1 MKDVTELNFSF
12 HISTNFILPVPKCAV
27 SENIHTT
34 PTKGFGV
41 FWWVGEVR
49 VRQKKMKYKKLHWNF
64 QRGWEG
70 VLEKICSVREVWIF
84 PGSTQFNACI

>member
-34 PTKGFGV
+34 PTEGLEFSG
-41 FWWVGEVR
+41 GLVR
-49 VRQKKMKYKKLHWNF
+49 
-64 QRGWEG
+64 
-70 VLEKICSVREVWIF
+70 
-84 PGSTQFNACI
+84 